1 MPKIDPPEPLP
12 QPEPLPTPQ
21 QAPVAPPAPPL
32 PVNPIQAQPAAPA
45 APPPPVTP
53 QQAPPPVTVQ
63 STNPSQDQAIIKRRK
78 SKRKEL
84 QQSAKGAGALRIPR
98 TKSIGSTPDG
108 STGSTGLNIP
118 R

>member
-1 MPKIDPPEPLP
+1 MPKIPEPEP
-12 QPEPLPTPQ
+12 MPEIEPLPTVQ
-21 QAPVAPPAPPL
+21 QAPPPPPMAPVAP
-32 PVNPIQAQPAAPA
+32 VQAQPAVPA

-63 STNPSQDQAIIKRRK
+63 STNPNQDQAIIKRRK

-98 TKSIGSTPDG
+98 SKSIGSTPDG

>member
-1 MPKIDPPEPLP
+1 MPKIETPEPLP
-12 QPEPLPTPQ
+12 PPEPLPTPQ
-21 QAPVAPPAPPL
+21 QAPPPPPIAPVAPVQQQPVAPT
-32 PVNPIQAQPAAPA
+32 
-45 APPPPVTP
+45 APPPPITP

-63 STNPSQDQAIIKRRK
+63 SSNPTQDQAIIKRRK